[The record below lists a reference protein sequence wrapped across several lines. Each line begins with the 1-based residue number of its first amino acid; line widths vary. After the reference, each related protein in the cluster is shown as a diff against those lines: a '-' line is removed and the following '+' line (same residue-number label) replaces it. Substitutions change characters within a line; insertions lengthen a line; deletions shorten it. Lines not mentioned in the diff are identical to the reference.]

1 MGVSPKF
8 FFLGGRGG
16 TIHQFDWPITRKNK
30 NFGSSRKSKF
40 LSEDVVPP
48 FRLSTCGKSAHARSG
63 RFVVRVYFK
72 WNIHFALEGHN
83 LLSCYFRELDGSEAK

>member
-8 FFLGGRGG
+8 FFLGGGLFTNLIG
-16 TIHQFDWPITRKNK
+16 PSQEKNK

-72 WNIHFALEGHN
+72 WNIPFALEGHN